1 MPDSTMSSVK
11 TAAREK
17 RVVHIPGGCSSG
29 AGSAAAEPGA
39 PLVPGWTKTNP
50 DHGLCGWIAACLAAS
65 QLGHPEAAEALASM
79 AVAAPAEYGWL
90 WLTKGPTAIGTRFAT
105 MKAAPACFVKLGP
118 PPPRGWSAFLL
129 ESDNDVLVARIG
141 THNVCVAGGY
151 LWDPD
156 APSAQ
161 TITRALLEQLVWQ
174 YGAVSLVVAVRNKYK
189 GSQAVGKSGKK
200 KQKVR

>member
-1 MPDSTMSSVK
+1 MAVN
-11 TAAREK
+11 
-17 RVVHIPGGCSSG
+17 
-29 AGSAAAEPGA
+29 
-39 PLVPGWTKTNP
+39 L
-50 DHGLCGWIAACLAAS
+50 
-65 QLGHPEAAEALASM
+65 LGHLEAAEVLASM
-79 AVAAPAEYGWL
+79 AVTAPAEYGWL
-90 WLTKGPTAIGTRFAT
+90 RLTKGPTAVGTRFAT

-129 ESDNDVLVARIG
+129 ESDNDVFVARIG

>member
-1 MPDSTMSSVK
+1 MSSVK
-11 TAAREK
+11 TAAK
-17 RVVHIPGGCSSG
+17 TKHVVQLPGGCSFG
-29 AGSAAAEPGA
+29 VGSTAAEPRA
-39 PLVPGWTKTNP
+39 PLVPEWAKTNP
-50 DHGLCGWIAACLAAS
+50 DHGLCGWIVACMAVSL
-65 QLGHPEAAEALASM
+65 LGHLEAAEVLASM
-79 AVAAPAEYGWL
+79 AVTAPAEYGWL
-90 WLTKGPTAIGTRFAT
+90 RLTKGPTAVGSRFAT

-118 PPPRGWSAFLL
+118 PPSCGWSARLL
-129 ESDNDVLVARIG
+129 ETGNNVLVARIG

-161 TITRALLEQLVWQ
+161 TVTHALLERLVWQ

-189 GSQAVGKSGKK
+189 GVQAMGKSGTK